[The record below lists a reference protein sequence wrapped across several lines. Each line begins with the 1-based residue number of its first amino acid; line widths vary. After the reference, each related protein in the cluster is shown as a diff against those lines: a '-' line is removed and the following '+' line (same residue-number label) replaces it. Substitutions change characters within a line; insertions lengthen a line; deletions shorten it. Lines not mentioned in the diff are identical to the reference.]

1 MKVEYGE
8 NIQDSN
14 VVCDIVKFIDGI
26 KDIYVIWKINIKM
39 YYIIQN
45 CIDFIM
51 EEYVSIFGFILI
63 FM

>member
-26 KDIYVIWKINIKM
+26 EDIYVIWKINIKM